1 MEGRTARTL
10 PDWQAL
16 TVALTPNVFRRLI
29 WVYVG
34 MFALTLLAGLG
45 YLGDSFSPL
54 LQAAYDSEPNFLA
67 ELPYWGLV
75 SVLVVLAVFAV
86 VVLASLVG
94 LYRFRRWGRALALWS
109 TVGLLPLLAVTGPTL
124 SGGLESMF
132 RDIATMLWGGLLA
145 LSWYGPVG
153 AAFAHQDATR

>member
-1 MEGRTARTL
+1 MLLAY
-10 PDWQAL
+10 
-16 TVALTPNVFRRLI
+16 VA
-29 WVYVG
+29 
-34 MFALTLLAGLG
+34 MFALTLVAGLG
-45 YLGDSFSPL
+45 YIGDRFSPL

-67 ELPYWGLV
+67 ELPYWGLIL
-75 SVLVVLAVFAV
+75 VLVVLAVFAV

-109 TVGLLPLLAVTGPTL
+109 TVGLLPVLAVTGPTL

-153 AAFAHQDATR
+153 ATFAHQDPSR